1 MEAADRMER
10 GEIQP
15 TTATMRDFT
24 IHVYDAGVATFLR
37 DKGKTLDCQP
47 TLPFIMQA

>member
-1 MEAADRMER
+1 MEEADRMEQS
-10 GEIQP
+10 EIQP

-37 DKGKTLDCQP
+37 D
-47 TLPFIMQA
+47 